1 MKTFKLKNNKVTI
14 DGVTYCS
21 TPAETPVKI
30 KGTSGQ
36 IHSISIAGKVM
47 YPISGIFIN

>member
-1 MKTFKLKNNKVTI
+1 MKTFKLRNNKTKI
-14 DGVTYCS
+14 NGVTYSS

-30 KGTSGQ
+30 KGMCGN

-47 YPISGIFIN
+47 YPISGIFTN

>member
-1 MKTFKLKNNKVTI
+1 MRTFKLRNNKVTI
-14 DGVTYCS
+14 AGVTYSS

-36 IHSISIAGKVM
+36 IHSISIAGKIM
-47 YPISGIFIN
+47 YPISGTFIN